1 VVAAADAADGAERK
15 RSQPVEGTAHTLGIV
30 AGGRVMRL
38 DATALGEQPRGRS
51 VVSID
56 AAQAALVAVEAEDPR
71 EDESELAIAWTAHEL
86 RGPLLGLKV
95 ALEMLGECR
104 PTERVALLDRCR
116 AEVDRL
122 STLVSDTLRW
132 GIAGDPPRTRDCDL
146 VPVVEEAIE
155 ECRLESGDD
164 RVVLLAPPR
173 ARARVDA
180 VQLRSAV
187 ANLVRNALSYSP
199 PAGRVEVIVSVDDE
213 SVTVAVRNRGSAIT
227 TEDQQT
233 IFLPFVRGANAG
245 GRFGKGLGLF
255 IARRIAEA
263 NRGRLSLVSQDGTT
277 EFRIE
282 LPGVGR

>member
-1 VVAAADAADGAERK
+1 MLAAADAADAAEHE
-15 RSQPVEGTAHTLGIV
+15 RSQPVEGTSHTLGIV
-30 AGGRVMRL
+30 AGARVMRL

-51 VVSID
+51 VVSND
-56 AAQAALVAVEAEDPR
+56 AQAVLVAVEAEDPR

-122 STLVSDTLRW
+122 STLVNDTLRW

-146 VPVVEEAIE
+146 VLVVEEAIE

-164 RVVLLAPPR
+164 RVVLFAPPR

-227 TEDQQT
+227 AEDQQT

-282 LPGVGR
+282 LPGSGR

>member
-1 VVAAADAADGAERK
+1 MVAAADAADGAERK
-15 RSQPVEGTAHTLGIV
+15 RSQPVEGTSHTLGIV

-51 VVSID
+51 VVSND
-56 AAQAALVAVEAEDPR
+56 AAQGALVAVEVEDPR

-146 VPVVEEAIE
+146 VLVVEEAIE

-164 RVVLLAPPR
+164 RVVLFAPPR

-282 LPGVGR
+282 LPGSGR